1 MALIFVPRET
11 EPGESRVAA
20 TPETVKGYTKLG
32 LQVAVESG
40 AGLASGF
47 RDADYEAAG
56 ARIGGS
62 LGEADLVLMVR
73 TPQPGAIAGM
83 KRGAVLA

>member
-32 LQVAVESG
+32 LEVTVARSRMPGSRRSG
-40 AGLASGF
+40 WS
-47 RDADYEAAG
+47 
-56 ARIGGS
+56 
-62 LGEADLVLMVR
+62 
-73 TPQPGAIAGM
+73 
-83 KRGAVLA
+83 